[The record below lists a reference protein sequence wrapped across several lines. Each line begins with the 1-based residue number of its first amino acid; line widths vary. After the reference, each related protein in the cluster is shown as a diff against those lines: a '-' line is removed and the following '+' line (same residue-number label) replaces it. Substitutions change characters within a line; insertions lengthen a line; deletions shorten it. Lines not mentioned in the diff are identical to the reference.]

1 MSGKDALPFSSVKVQ
16 NRSRSNVDYKKS
28 LDQLLANGSYE
39 RRPTLSFTIY
49 QVALRRIS
57 LSRLSVSR
65 LPISPLYVLIP
76 SLYPHLSIY
85 YLSLYRLS
93 LCLLFLRVQSCLSLR
108 VSSLSQSTQKE
119 IYQFEAN
126 IVQKQGPKNSI
137 LYRK

>member
-1 MSGKDALPFSSVKVQ
+1 MSGKDTLPFSSVKVQ

-65 LPISPLYVLIP
+65 LPISPLYVLI
-76 SLYPHLSIY
+76 YPHLSIY

-126 IVQKQGPKNSI
+126 IVQKQGPKNLIS
-137 LYRK
+137 YRK